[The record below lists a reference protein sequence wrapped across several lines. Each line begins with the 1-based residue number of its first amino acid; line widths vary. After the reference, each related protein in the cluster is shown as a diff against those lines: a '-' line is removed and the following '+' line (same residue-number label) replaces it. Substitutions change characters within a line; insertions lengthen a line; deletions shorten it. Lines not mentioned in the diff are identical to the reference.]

1 MRPLIY
7 FFIVSIFV
15 LSSCDSRNRKISKN
29 DKISIAGKWHRFSMA
44 NGYTEF
50 DIDSQNVVFYN
61 HKVGRFKFA
70 YEIEKDSFKY
80 LTHGYAAKISY
91 FGDSLFLKG
100 NDNTTATLYRF
111 NEPDIPFDSIPE
123 EKDSLLFGSY
133 LYGFD
138 KRLIREL
145 EKAGVKFFDNKNEPD
160 DSTFRQ
166 LLNMKEH

>member
-1 MRPLIY
+1 MRSLLY
-7 FFIVSIFV
+7 FFIISIFI
-15 LSSCDSRNRKISKN
+15 LCSCDSRNSKN
-29 DKISIAGKWHRFSMA
+29 YNISIVGKWHRFSMA

-61 HKVGRFKFA
+61 HKVGRFKLA

-111 NEPDIPFDSIPE
+111 YEPNIFDSIPE
-123 EKDSLLFGSY
+123 EKDSLLFESY
-133 LYGFD
+133 LKGFD
-138 KRLIREL
+138 ERLIREF
-145 EKAGVKFFDNKNEPD
+145 EKAGIQFFDDMQEAED
-160 DSTFRQ
+160 TTFQQ
-166 LLNMKEH
+166 LLNNKTY